1 MTAPHPSQPLAGFAV
16 LIGLV
21 TFGAM
26 LVTGALV
33 KALATSALVYFA
45 WRCGFARPFTPIEF
59 FGLVMGVAGAGFAL
73 TRAAP

>member
-1 MTAPHPSQPLAGFAV
+1 MSARHPAEPLACIAV

-26 LVTGALV
+26 LVTGALA

-45 WRCGFARPFTPIEF
+45 WRCGFARPFTPSEI
-59 FGLVMGVAGAGFAL
+59 FGFVAGVAS
-73 TRAAP
+73 AAFVLGVGR